1 MSADDNQVTTNHVET
16 GDPGSDIVSPLE
28 RAVTEIETHVR
39 ADGWDQQ
46 PRLYAL
52 AATGDLIDREPQL
65 AEQLGLE
72 PADVPPDALT
82 PIEQEIGERSLDDLL
97 SSITWPDTVDGCALA
112 VERIVLPPGVE
123 DDMPDD
129 DSDATAW
136 AQQHPARADV
146 RIVVG
151 VLRDGTRTSVLRVR
165 GHEDDTDLIQRAEL
179 SPELGDA
186 LATTFG

>member
-1 MSADDNQVTTNHVET
+1 MSADDNQVTTDHAAT
-16 GDPGSDIVSPLE
+16 DDPGSAIVSPLE

-52 AATGDLIDREPQL
+52 AATGDLIGREPQL

-72 PADVPPDALT
+72 PADLPPDALT

-165 GHEDDTDLIQRAEL
+165 GHDDDTDLIQRAEL